1 MPTFKLALLQPALA
15 LAFLLGSGGNPLA
28 QEAAAG
34 AATILT
40 IEGQVEV
47 FKLGAQ
53 DWTSA
58 RTNQT
63 LLPKELLRTR
73 LRSRAT
79 LRLAD
84 QTILRVDKL
93 TTLEIQPPS
102 PERGTLL
109 DLQRGAAYLF
119 NREAPS
125 EVEFRTPL
133 ASGAIRGT
141 EFNLEVAEDGR
152 TVVTMIDGQV
162 ELSSGA
168 ARLTLATGE
177 QGVVEAGQPPRKTA
191 VLDALNV
198 IQWSLYYPG
207 VLDSDELAL
216 GAEARRA
223 LAGSLAAY
231 RAGDLLQAVA
241 LYPED
246 RQPASEAETIYLAAL
261 LLAVGQV
268 GEAERWLNG
277 LSQGEGQSRALAEA
291 LRQMIAA
298 VKFQVWERPAP
309 PQLATEWMAESYYQ
323 QSRSRLEE
331 ARAAAHRAVA
341 KSPQFGFAHARLAEM
356 EFSFGRTAA
365 AQAVLNRALNLS
377 PRHAQ
382 AYALNGFLL
391 AAQNRLREA
400 EQSFEHALALD
411 GSLGNAW
418 LGRGLVRIRRGQGVE
433 GRRDLQVA
441 ATLEPQRALLRS
453 YLGKAYANVGDQS
466 RAMKELALAR
476 RFDPNDPTAWLYSAL
491 LLRQQNR
498 VNEAVEDLE
507 RAQALN
513 DHRSVFRSRLL
524 LDQDRAARGAN
535 LAAVYRDAG
544 LLDVSVRE
552 ATRAVSADYANYSAH
567 LFLANAYNELRDPR
581 QINLRY
587 ETPWF
592 SEWLL
597 ANLLAPVG
605 PGTLSRHVSQ
615 QEYSRLLER
624 DGVGVISLTDYLSSG
639 DWFQAASQYGTFGN
653 LSYALDAAYRSE
665 RGLRPNADLE
675 QFTGWVSVKYQL
687 TPQDTLL
694 LLANY
699 YDAEAGDV
707 AQYYNFY
714 GRLTNSPAPSFTQ
727 RIAETQEP
735 NVFVGYHREWTPGVH
750 TLFLAGRLDDT
761 FQRRDRNVPF
771 RVLSVD
777 ATGNITRV
785 NDYFQPVI
793 PRPTELD
800 YESQLEA
807 YSVEL
812 QQILRHGDHTVI
824 AGGRYQ
830 TGWLDTRS
838 RLAQTPNT
846 GFPVFLQNL
855 DVRQQADTELSRR
868 SLYGYYTWQLLAPLQ
883 VIAGV
888 SYDRLEFPLNS
899 EIAPIARGE
908 ADADQVSPKAGVIWT
923 PWSDG
928 AFRFAYTRSLGGVF
942 YDTSVRLE
950 PTQVAGINQAFR
962 SLIPESVVGLVPG
975 SEFTTYGV
983 SFEQKLP
990 TRTYFSVAGDLLE
1003 SQASRAFGVFNLT
1016 GATNLTAATTPQ
1028 RLDFREKTLT
1038 VTVNQLVGDSLALGA
1053 VYRLSEAELDERF
1066 PAIPAGTPVVPLN
1079 RDVRGVLQQ
1088 LNLFGIVTHPSGAF
1102 AQVESVWTRQSNHGY
1117 TPDIPGDNFWQLN
1130 TYVGWR
1136 FLQRR
1141 AEVRLG
1147 LLNLTD
1153 QDYRLNPLN
1162 LHAEL
1167 PRQRTLAAR
1176 LKFNF

>member
-1 MPTFKLALLQPALA
+1 VAWLA
-15 LAFLLGSGGNPLA
+15 GNAASSLA
-28 QEAAAG
+28 QEGAAAAAG

-40 IEGQVEV
+40 VEGQVEV
-47 FKLGAQ
+47 FKVGAQ
-53 DWTSA
+53 DWAPA

-84 QTILRVDKL
+84 QTILRVDQL
-93 TTLEIQPPS
+93 TTLEIQPPA
-102 PERGTLL
+102 PERGPVLN
-109 DLQRGAAYLF
+109 LQRGAAYLF

-125 EVEFRTPL
+125 EIEFRTPL

-141 EFNLEVAEDGR
+141 EFNLEVAEEGR
-152 TVVTMIDGQV
+152 TVVTMIDGEV
-162 ELSSGA
+162 ELRSGVG
-168 ARLTLATGE
+168 RLKVATGE
-177 QGVVEAGQPPRKTA
+177 QGVVDPGQPPRKRA
-191 VLDALNV
+191 VLDAVNV

-207 VLDSDELAL
+207 VLDVDELGL
-216 GAEARRA
+216 DAEESRA
-223 LAGSLAAY
+223 LADSLAAY
-231 RAGDLLQAVA
+231 RAGDLLQAVW
-241 LYPED
+241 LYPEN
-246 RQPASEAETIYLAAL
+246 RAPASEAETVYLAAL
-261 LLAVGQV
+261 SLAVGQV
-268 GEAERWLNG
+268 GEAERWLNEFKEG
-277 LSQGEGQSRALAEA
+277 RPGQGRSWALGQA
-291 LRQMIAA
+291 LRQMMAA
-298 VKFQVWERPAP
+298 VKFQVWERSAP

-331 ARAAAHRAVA
+331 ARTAARHAVG
-341 KSPQFGFAHARLAEM
+341 KSPQFGFAHARLAEL
-356 EFSFGRTAA
+356 EFSFGRTAVALA
-365 AQAVLNRALNLS
+365 ALNRALNLC

-391 AAQNRLREA
+391 AAQNRLHEA
-400 EQSFEHALALD
+400 ELSFEHAIALD

-418 LGRGLVRIRRGQGVE
+418 LGRGLVRIRRGRGVD

-441 ATLEPQRALLRS
+441 ATLEPHRALLRS
-453 YLGKAYANVGDQS
+453 YLGKAYANVGEQA
-466 RAMKELALAR
+466 RAEKELALAR
-476 RFDPNDPTAWLYSAL
+476 RLDPNDPTAWLYSAL
-491 LLRQQNR
+491 LQRQQNR

-507 RAQALN
+507 HAQELN

-524 LDQDRAARGAN
+524 LDQDRAARSAN

-544 LLDVSVRE
+544 LLDAGVRE
-552 ATRAVSADYANYSAH
+552 ATRAVNADYANYSAH
-567 LFLANAYNELRDPR
+567 AFLANAYNELRDPR

-605 PGTLSRHVSQ
+605 ASTLSRHVSQ

-624 DGVGVISLTDYLSSG
+624 DGLGVISLTEYFSSG
-639 DWFQAASQYGTFGN
+639 DWLQAASQYGTFGN
-653 LSYALDAAYRSE
+653 VSYALDVAYRSE

-675 QFTGWVSVKYQL
+675 QVTGWVTVKYQL
-687 TPQDTLL
+687 TPQDSVLV
-694 LLANY
+694 LANY
-699 YDAEAGDV
+699 YHAEAGDV
-707 AQYYNFY
+707 APYYNFY
-714 GRLTNSPAPSFTQ
+714 GRLTNAPAPSFTQ
-727 RIAETQEP
+727 RLTENQEP

-750 TLFLAGRLDDT
+750 TLLLAGRLDDT
-761 FQRRDRNVPF
+761 FTRRDRNAPF
-771 RVLSVD
+771 RVLSLD
-777 ATGNITRV
+777 AAGNVTRV

-793 PRPTELD
+793 PRATALD

-812 QQILRHGDHTVI
+812 QQIVRHGDHTVI
-824 AGGRYQ
+824 GGGRYQ
-830 TGWLDTRS
+830 SGWLDTRS
-838 RLAQTPNT
+838 RLAQAPNT
-846 GFPVFLQNL
+846 GFPVFLQHL
-855 DVRQQADTELSRR
+855 DVRQRVEADLQRL
-868 SLYGYYTWQLLAPLQ
+868 SLYGYYAWQVLAPLQ

-899 EIAPIARGE
+899 EIAPLAPGQ
-908 ADADQVSPKAGVIWT
+908 ADADQVSPKAGVLWT
-923 PWSDG
+923 PWADG

-950 PTQVAGINQAFR
+950 PTQVAGLNQAFR

-975 SEFTTYGV
+975 SRFTTYGV

-1003 SQASRAFGVFNLT
+1003 SEASRAFGVFHLT
-1016 GATNLTAATTPQ
+1016 GATNLTTATTPQ

-1053 VYRLSEAELDERF
+1053 VYRRSEAELNDRF
-1066 PAIPAGTPVVPLN
+1066 PAVPPGTPVVPLQ

-1088 LNLFGIVTHPSGAF
+1088 LNLFSIVTHPSGAF
-1102 AQVESVWTRQSNHGY
+1102 GQVEGVWTRQSNHGY
-1117 TPDIPGDNFWQLN
+1117 TPDLPGDDFWQLN
-1130 TYVGWR
+1130 AYVGWR
-1136 FLQRR
+1136 FLRRR

-1162 LHAEL
+1162 LHAAL